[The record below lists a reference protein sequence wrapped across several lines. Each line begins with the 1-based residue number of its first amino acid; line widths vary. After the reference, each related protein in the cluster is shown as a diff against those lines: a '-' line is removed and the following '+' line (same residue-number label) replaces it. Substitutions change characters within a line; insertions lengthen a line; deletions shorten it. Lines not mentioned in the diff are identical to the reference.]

1 MCGSKLLFF
10 FLTFFT
16 VTGIFAQD
24 LPTEKPV
31 LIGDAIPVSVEPLAG
46 KELIPAQ
53 TFSEFKNPKEY
64 GTNRIVPGK
73 GFPQTLDAAVQSEMG
88 FIEAKQPLIDFNAFV
103 TGKPPTDP
111 TGAVGPNHYVMA
123 CNSAFAIYDKEGNI
137 LLPLSDL
144 PTLGGHFVNED
155 MGDPIV
161 MYDQYADR
169 FLIMQYSSTPNSIL
183 IAVSKGPDPVND
195 GWYTYR
201 FETGTFPDYPKLYMW
216 GDGYYI
222 TTNKI
227 TAAVSLQNRFPD
239 PDYKGEVV
247 YVLERDQML
256 LGEEAQYVAFP
267 LPGLEINRF
276 YSPAGFLP
284 MGEELP
290 PPGNA
295 PVLYFQDDAWLGVN
309 EDHLKIWLINVNWEN
324 PEAST
329 IELSQRIGPS
339 EGVTPFLTVFDGGSA
354 MNLPKPE
361 SDIEL
366 DALQGAVMY
375 PAYFRSFPTHNSA
388 VFNFVVDVDPSL
400 VENAGIR
407 WYELRQDTFGAPW
420 TVYQEGTYAPDNS
433 DRWCGSISIDKNGN
447 IGMGF
452 TIMNDNEANLIFP
465 SLMYT
470 GRYADDPL
478 GVMTLAEAFI
488 AEGDS
493 PGLNDDGRYGD
504 YSHISIDPVDEE
516 TFWFIGEYFEA
527 GLRVAKVGAF
537 RIAPSFDNDIGIVD
551 IVAPES
557 GSLGESEEITVAI
570 RNYGRMPQSNF
581 ELWYTLDG
589 IEFFRET
596 FTGTIAPTEQ
606 ATFTF
611 STTADLSEI
620 GAYEITAKTSLKG
633 DEAFSNDRYQETV
646 RSLVPD
652 DVGITNIL
660 SPGTAENL
668 GFETVVVT
676 LENFGGEPQ
685 SNFPVGY
692 TLNEGEM
699 VIEVFTGTIETGEEV
714 AFSFENPVDLTEP
727 QMHEIFVTTLLEGDL
742 DPENDSEEAVIANI
756 NCVPRGSFCG
766 LGDGIRDFYL
776 EDIQNQNIYCTV
788 DGYQDFID
796 GFATNLDRSKRI
808 FSVGVG
814 TGWPGTTFSLWIDFN
829 DNAVF
834 EPDELLVNDQVIPR
848 ADQIFSFEFI
858 LPEDAPL
865 GEHLMRVR
873 GMDPDHSGILND
885 PCSIVEY
892 GTTHDYSVVIT
903 SSIEESILEDGE
915 LSVVY
920 LQNDLYE
927 ISFVT
932 EYQNYLWLS
941 VYDIIGQKLTEVR
954 LDKAFGAYEY
964 LLDMSYV
971 PPGVYLV
978 RVGTREE
985 GRVERII
992 VR

>member
-1 MCGSKLLFF
+1 MSRNKVLFF
-10 FLTFFT
+10 FLIFLTLPK
-16 VTGIFAQD
+16 VFAQD
-24 LPTEKPV
+24 LPKENPV
-31 LIGDAIPVSVEPLAG
+31 LIGESKPISVGPLAG
-46 KELIPAQ
+46 KELIPPQ
-53 TFSEFKNPKEY
+53 TYSDFKNPKEH
-64 GTNRIVPGK
+64 GTNRVVPGK
-73 GFPQTLDAAVQSEMG
+73 GFPKTMDAAVQSGIG
-88 FIEAKQPLIDFNAFV
+88 FLEPKQPLIDFDAFT

-123 CNSAFAIYDKEGNI
+123 CNSAFAIYDKEGNV
-137 LLPLSDL
+137 LLPLADL
-144 PTLGGHFVNED
+144 PSLGGHFINED

-169 FLIMQYSSTPNSIL
+169 FLIMQYSSTPNSLL

-201 FETGTFPDYPKLYMW
+201 FVTGTFPDYPKLYMW
-216 GDGYYI
+216 GDGYYV

-227 TAAVSLQNRFPD
+227 TAAATRENPFPD
-239 PDYKGEVV
+239 SDYKGEVV
-247 YVLERDQML
+247 YVLERDKML
-256 LGEEAQYVAFP
+256 LGEEAQHLGFP

-309 EDHLKIWLINVNWEN
+309 EDHLKIWLINVNWHN

-329 IELSQRIGPS
+329 IELSQRIGPA
-339 EGVTPFLTVFDGGSA
+339 EGVTPFLTVFDGGST
-354 MNLPKPE
+354 MNLPQPDSK
-361 SDIEL
+361 IEL

-375 PAYFRSFPTHNSA
+375 PPYFRSFATHNSA
-388 VFNFVVDVDPSL
+388 VFNFVVDIDASP
-400 VENAGIR
+400 VETAGIR
-407 WYELRQDTFGAPW
+407 WYELRQETFGAPW

-470 GRYADDPL
+470 GRYSNDPL
-478 GVMTLAEAFI
+478 GVMTLEEEYI
-488 AEGDS
+488 VEGNS
-493 PGLNDDGRYGD
+493 PGRNRNGRYGD
-504 YSHISIDPVDEE
+504 YSHISLDPVDDE

-537 RIAPSFDNDIGIVD
+537 RIAPSLDHDIGIVD

-589 IEFFRET
+589 IELFRET

-611 STTADLSEI
+611 STTVDLSEI
-620 GAYEITAKTSLKG
+620 GPYEITAKTSLEG

-646 RSLVPD
+646 RSLVPH
-652 DVGITNIL
+652 DVGITEIL
-660 SPGTAENL
+660 SPATAENL
-668 GFETVVVT
+668 GIEEVIVTV
-676 LENFGGEPQ
+676 ENFGGEPQ

-692 TLNEGEM
+692 RLDGGEM
-699 VIEVFTGTIETGEEV
+699 VTEIFTGTIETGEEE
-714 AFSFENPVDLTEP
+714 AFIFENPVDLSQP
-727 QMHEIFVTTLLEGDL
+727 QMHEILVTTLLEGDL
-742 DPENDSEEAVIANI
+742 DPENDFEEGVIANF
-756 NCVPRGSFCG
+756 NCVPIGSNCG
-766 LGDGIRDFYL
+766 WGDGIRDFYL
-776 EDIQNQNIYCTV
+776 EEIENQNIYCTAQ
-788 DGYQDFID
+788 GYQDFVG
-796 GFATNLDRSKRI
+796 GFATDLDRSKEV
-808 FSVGVG
+808 FTVGVG
-814 TGWPGTTFSLWIDFN
+814 TGWSGSIFSLWIDFN

-834 EPDELLVNDQVIPR
+834 EPEELLIDSEVIAR
-848 ADQIFSFEFI
+848 EGRISTFEFT

-873 GMDPDHSGILND
+873 GMDPDHSGNLND
-885 PCSIVEY
+885 PCNVVEY
-892 GTTHDYSVVIT
+892 GTTHDYSVKII
-903 SSIEESILEDGE
+903 SSIGESVLEDGE
-915 LSVVY
+915 LKVVY

-927 ISFVT
+927 ISFT
-932 EYQNYLWLS
+932 TDYQDYLWLT
-941 VYDIIGQKLTEVR
+941 VYDIIGQKLVESRV
-954 LDKAFGAYEY
+954 DKAFGVFEY
-964 LLDMSYV
+964 LLDMSFV

-978 RVGTREE
+978 RMGTRDE

>member
-1 MCGSKLLFF
+1 MHPNRLLFL
-10 FLTFFT
+10 FLIFFT
-16 VTGIFAQD
+16 VTGISAQD
-24 LPTEKPV
+24 LPKESPV
-31 LIGDAIPVSVEPLAG
+31 LLGKAKPISVEPLAG
-46 KELIPAQ
+46 KELVPPQ
-53 TFSEFKNPKEY
+53 TYSEFKNPKEY
-64 GTNRIVPGK
+64 GTNRVVPGK
-73 GFPQTLDAAVQSEMG
+73 GFPKTMDAAVQSEMG
-88 FIEAKQPLIDFNAFV
+88 FIEPKQPLLNFGAFT

-123 CNSAFAIYDKEGNI
+123 CNSAFAIYDKEGNE

-144 PTLGGHFVNED
+144 PTLGGHFLNED

-169 FLIMQYSSTPNSIL
+169 FLIMQYSSTPNSLL

-216 GDGYYI
+216 GDGYYV
-222 TTNKI
+222 TTNKL
-227 TAAVSLQNRFPD
+227 TAAVSRENPLPKPD
-239 PDYKGEVV
+239 FQGEVV

-256 LGEEAQYVAFP
+256 LGEEAQHMGFP

-295 PVLYFQDDAWLGVN
+295 PVLYFQDDAWFGVN
-309 EDHLKIWLINVNWEN
+309 EDHLKIWLINVNWED

-354 MNLPKPE
+354 MNLPQPE

-388 VFNFVVDVDPSL
+388 VFNFAVDVDPSL

-420 TVYQEGTYAPDNS
+420 RVYQEGTYAPDNS

-470 GRYADDPL
+470 GRYANDPL
-478 GVMTLAEAFI
+478 GVMTLREEYI

-493 PGLNDDGRYGD
+493 PSFNENGRYGD
-504 YSHISIDPVDEE
+504 YSHISIDPIDDE

-537 RIAPSFDNDIGIVD
+537 RLAPVFDNDIGIED

-557 GSLGESEEITVAI
+557 GSLGESEEITVTI

-581 ELWYTLDG
+581 ELWFSVDG
-589 IEFFRET
+589 GEPFREI
-596 FTGTIAPTEQ
+596 FEGTIGPTEL
-606 ATFTF
+606 ANFTF

-620 GAYEITAKTSLKG
+620 GPYEITAETSLES
-633 DEAFSNDRYQETV
+633 DEAISNDRYEETV
-646 RSLVPD
+646 WNLVPD
-652 DVGITNIL
+652 DVGITEII
-660 SPGTAENL
+660 SPETAENL
-668 GFETVVVT
+668 EFEEVIVT

-685 SNFPVGY
+685 SNFPIGY
-692 TLNEGEM
+692 TLDGGEM
-699 VIEVFTGTIETGEEV
+699 IIETFTGTIETGEEI
-714 AFSFENPVDLTEP
+714 AFSFSTTVDLTEP

-742 DPENDSEEAVIANI
+742 DPENDSEEAVIANF
-756 NCVPRGSFCG
+756 NCVPVGSNCS

-776 EDIQNQNIYCTV
+776 EEIQNQNIYCTV
-788 DGYQDFID
+788 GGYQDFIG
-796 GFATNLDRSKRI
+796 GFATDLDRSKRV
-808 FSVGVG
+808 FKVGVG
-814 TGWPGTTFSLWIDFN
+814 TGWSGNIFSLWIDFN

-834 EPDELLVNDQVIPR
+834 EPEELLIDSEVILSAGR
-848 ADQIFSFEFI
+848 ISTFEFI
-858 LPEDAPL
+858 LPENAPL

-885 PCSIVEY
+885 PCYVVEY

-903 SSIEESILEDGE
+903 SSIEESVLEDGE
-915 LSVVY
+915 LTVIY
-920 LQNDLYE
+920 LDDDLYE
-927 ISFVT
+927 ISFTT
-932 EYQNYLWLS
+932 EYQDFLWLT
-941 VYDIIGQKLTEVR
+941 VYDILGQKLVENRV
-954 LDKAFGAYEY
+954 DKGFGAYEY
-964 LLDMSYV
+964 LLDMSHAA
-971 PPGVYLV
+971 PGVYLV

-992 VR
+992 VH